1 MEAVITEA
9 PNREYLELTFTKETA
24 TGKGMNE
31 RFIMENTHDGNFQ
44 ITSGRIGIKI
54 GCHKPRVW
62 KQIMEDWDK
71 TYITC
76 IERGYTLFSEKKL
89 EDKVITQ
96 KMQGVD
102 GKTFKPLLDKAVSRI
117 IERLLNFS
125 NHLMEEEYTI
135 RVENVSDEMLKRGKE
150 ILDFLADNY
159 KDLSVAEFNGKLKVL
174 YAVIPRRID
183 ILSKKL
189 AKRTQDFTDIIA
201 SEQELYDVLVSQIR
215 GTEVKAASSDKTI
228 TEAYGLEMREVT
240 EEEEQ
245 WIRKRLGR
253 EGHRYVRAWR
263 VTNLATEERF
273 DAFCKKN
280 KFSLENGKVERLFH
294 GSRSENF
301 WSIITTGLTI
311 NPKGV
316 VITGKMFGNGT
327 YFAPDACK
335 SMGYT
340 DRRGS
345 KWANGGNETGFLGI
359 YKVAVGN
366 PAAPSSAKAYNY
378 ASLSKQGYHSVWCK
392 RGGATGLRMDEVVVY
407 QDCQD
412 TIEYLIEVGM

>member
-1 MEAVITEA
+1 MEELVIQEA

-31 RFIMENTHDGNFQ
+31 RFIMENLHDGNFMV
-44 ITSGRIGIKI
+44 TAGRIGIKV
-54 GCHKPRVW
+54 GCHKPRVY
-62 KQIMEDWDK
+62 KQIMSDWDK
-71 TYITC
+71 TYSTQIA
-76 IERGYTLFSEKKL
+76 RGYTLFSVKKM
-89 EDKVITQ
+89 EDKLITS
-96 KMQGVD
+96 KSQGID
-102 GKTFKPLLDKAVSRI
+102 GKIFKPLLDRAVSMI
-117 IERLLNFS
+117 IERLLSFS
-125 NHLMEEEYTI
+125 NHLMEQEYTV
-135 RVENVSDEMLKRGKE
+135 RVENVSDEMLARGKD
-150 ILDFLADNY
+150 ILDQLADTY
-159 KDLSVAEFNGKLKVL
+159 KNMSVAEFNSKLQVL

-183 ILSKKL
+183 NLSKKL
-189 AKRTQDFTDIIA
+189 AKRVQDFPDIIA

-215 GTEVKAASSDKTI
+215 GTTVETASGGKTI
-228 TEAYGLEMREVT
+228 TEAYGLEWREVNDD
-240 EEEEQ
+240 EEK
-245 WIRKRLGR
+245 WIRRKLGN
-253 EGHRYVRAWR
+253 EGHRYVRAWKI
-263 VTNLATEERF
+263 TNLETEQRF
-273 DAFCKKN
+273 NDFCKKN
-280 KFSLENGKVERLFH
+280 GFTDKNGVERLFH

-340 DRRGS
+340 DRSGS
-345 KWANGGNETGFLGI
+345 RWAGGHNSTGFLGI

-366 PAAPSSAKAYNY
+366 PAAPSSAKAYNW

-392 RGGATGLRMDEVVVY
+392 RGGQIGLRMDEVVVY

-412 TIEYLIEVGM
+412 TIEYLVEVGM

>member
-1 MEAVITEA
+1 MSEVIV

-54 GCHKPRVW
+54 GVHKPRVW
-62 KQIMEDWDK
+62 KQIIEDWDK

-96 KMQGVD
+96 KTQGID

-135 RVENVSDEMLKRGKE
+135 RVENVSDEMLGRGKE

-183 ILSKKL
+183 NLSKKL
-189 AKRTQDFTDIIA
+189 AKRQQDFADIIA

-215 GTEVKAASSDKTI
+215 GNEVQTASEGKTI

-240 EEEEQ
+240 EDEEK
-245 WIRKRLGR
+245 WIRKKLGS

-263 VTNLATEERF
+263 VVNLSTEERF
-273 DAFCKKN
+273 N
-280 KFSLENGKVERLFH
+280 KFCEKMGFTSKNGIERLFH

-340 DRRGS
+340 NRSGS
-345 KWANGGNETGFLGI
+345 RWANGSSNTGFLGI

-392 RGGATGLRMDEVVVY
+392 RGGQIGLRMDEVVVY

-412 TIEYLIEVGM
+412 TIEYLVEVGM